1 MPKKPSKRK
10 TLHRQNI
17 RAKHTTNPVGHQLD
31 GMHDTRNDLARPGV
45 PGRPLILANG
55 ILERTS
61 HVPHHGRQQ
70 LHRKTEF
77 GDVYSQKLRMPVL
90 LASAG
95 KIKEKNAQKYK
106 NYNSHNTILP
116 C

>member
-1 MPKKPSKRK
+1 
-10 TLHRQNI
+10 
-17 RAKHTTNPVGHQLD
+17 
-31 GMHDTRNDLARPGV
+31 MHDTRNDLARPGV

>member
-1 MPKKPSKRK
+1 
-10 TLHRQNI
+10 
-17 RAKHTTNPVGHQLD
+17 
-31 GMHDTRNDLARPGV
+31 MHDTRNDLARPGV

-106 NYNSHNTILP
+106 QIIIHITQSYHVERVCKNGRSFGNRCSK
-116 C
+116 